1 MAEKVFGSFKAQA
14 ANSADTGVKK
24 DDVFKVPVDKLLEE
38 PGFNARDY
46 DDPDVQAQIEI
57 FAQAYANGQHVPPIT
72 VRIDPQSGQFYLVD
86 GHQRTRGAKL
96 AISRGAQIVHL
107 VCVPFRGNNVDRVY
121 CMVNSSNGLKL
132 KPVAIARSYLRLINM
147 GQTAADIA
155 KGVQQKVPHVEAML
169 VLAEANAD
177 VQALVDKGAVSATTA
192 IEVVRT
198 HGEKA
203 GELLAQKFS
212 EAKAKGKTKVKPSS
226 LKAWVPPRKMVTS
239 IYSTIEPLCNALVN
253 DPAVSEV
260 LASKDITDE
269 SLEGKTVAVDAKMLR
284 KLILTFGEAEA
295 LRLKAV
301 EPKNKAAQ

>member
-1 MAEKVFGSFKAQA
+1 MTEKVFGSFKAQA
-14 ANSADTGVKK
+14 ANSAETGVKK

-38 PGFNARDY
+38 PGFNERDY
-46 DDPDVQAQIEI
+46 DDPDVQAQIEM

-72 VRIDPQSGQFYLVD
+72 VRIDPQSGHFYLVD

-155 KGVQQKVPHVEAML
+155 KGVQQQVPHVEAML

-192 IEVVRT
+192 IDVVRK

-226 LKAWVPPRKMVTS
+226 LKAWVPPRKMVTT

-260 LASKDITDE
+260 LANKDITDE

-301 EPKNKAAQ
+301 EPMKAAQ